1 MGFIVIT
8 YTILTYVDAAR
19 NCNWNLNHLHIH
31 KNCIDDWQ
39 NIYVIHINL
48 YYVSLEA
55 ILLYIVHVR
64 MDTLAFC
71 TAQWLFTFTRNFVI
85 NEHIRCRLVWS
96 GSAPSSSTTTW
107 SLWSCRSMTT
117 WRRSP
122 SRRTRTGELWLVYTG
137 SRDLMITSHWTL
149 GQPPPPHRGAHPRHR
164 RHRAEEDH
172 RAGLPH
178 RPHQPHEEAEEA
190 AESALGHPG
199 PLLPAG
205 GLRLQ
210 VQQRHGDC
218 HQLLRH
224 RPHL

>member
-1 MGFIVIT
+1 MNT
-8 YTILTYVDAAR
+8 SAAG
-19 NCNWNLNHLHIH
+19 
-31 KNCIDDWQ
+31 
-39 NIYVIHINL
+39 
-48 YYVSLEA
+48 
-55 ILLYIVHVR
+55 
-64 MDTLAFC
+64 
-71 TAQWLFTFTRNFVI
+71 
-85 NEHIRCRLVWS
+85 WS
-96 GSAPSSSTTTW
+96 GLGARPRPLQLREASEAAGA
-107 SLWSCRSMTT
+107 
-117 WRRSP
+117 RR
-122 SRRTRTGELWLVYTG
+122 REDALHHGG
-137 SRDLMITSHWTL
+137 H